1 MSTDIRAAQKAV
13 EAFMAAGCQTTN
25 IIPKVPDD
33 PVADRRILMLR
44 EELEELIRAW
54 VNGDIVEYA
63 DAIADIIYV
72 ALGAAVEAG
81 IDIEPVIE
89 EVIDSNN
96 SKIDWQNARPWVR
109 HDNGKIG
116 KDEHYRAPLIGRILE
131 AQGHIPGGVL
141 ES

>member
-13 EAFMAAGCQTTN
+13 EAFMAAGGQTTN
-25 IIPKVPDD
+25 IIPKVPAD
-33 PVADRRILMLR
+33 PVADRRILMLKEEV
-44 EELEELIRAW
+44 EELVGAW
-54 VNGDIVEYA
+54 ENDDIVEYA

-96 SKIDWQNARPWVR
+96 SKIDWERGQPWAR
-109 HDNGKIG
+109 HDNGKIAKG
-116 KDEHYRAPLIGRILE
+116 EHYRAPDIRSIILQQVTTE
-131 AQGHIPGGVL
+131 ARL
-141 ES
+141 

>member
-13 EAFMAAGCQTTN
+13 EAFMRAGGQTTS
-25 IIPKVPDD
+25 IIPEVPDT
-33 PVADRRILMLR
+33 PIAERRIEMLR
-44 EELEELIRAW
+44 EEVNELEDAVADI
-54 VNGDIVEYA
+54 DIVEYA

-96 SKIDWQNARPWVR
+96 SKIDWQSAQPWAR
-109 HDNGKIG
+109 HGNGKIA
-116 KDEHYRAPLIGRILE
+116 KDEHYRAPDIRSIILHQVATE
-131 AQGHIPGGVL
+131 ARL
-141 ES
+141 

>member
-13 EAFMAAGCQTTN
+13 KDFMWAGGQTIC
-25 IIPKVPDD
+25 IIPEVPD
-33 PVADRRILMLR
+33 PPIAERRIEMLR
-44 EELEELIRAW
+44 EEVDELEDAVADI
-54 VNGDIVEYA
+54 DIVEYA

-96 SKIDWQNARPWVR
+96 SKIDWERGQPWAR
-109 HDNGKIG
+109 HGNGKIA
-116 KDEHYRAPLIGRILE
+116 KDEHYRAPDIRSIILHQVATE
-131 AQGHIPGGVL
+131 ARL
-141 ES
+141 

>member
-13 EAFMAAGCQTTN
+13 EAFMAAGGQTTS
-25 IIPKVPDD
+25 IIPEVPD
-33 PVADRRILMLR
+33 PPIAERRILMLKEEV
-44 EELEELIRAW
+44 EELVGAW
-54 VNGDIVEYA
+54 ENDDIVEYA

-96 SKIDWQNARPWVR
+96 SKIDWQSAQPWAR
-109 HDNGKIG
+109 HGNGKIA
-116 KDEHYRAPLIGRILE
+116 KDEHYRAPDIRSIILHQVATE
-131 AQGHIPGGVL
+131 ARL
-141 ES
+141 

>member
-13 EAFMAAGCQTTN
+13 KDFMWAGGQT
-25 IIPKVPDD
+25 ICIVPEVPD
-33 PVADRRILMLR
+33 PPIAERRIEMLR
-44 EELEELIRAW
+44 EEVDELEDAVADI
-54 VNGDIVEYA
+54 DIVEYA

-96 SKIDWQNARPWVR
+96 SKIDWQSAQPWAR
-109 HDNGKIG
+109 HGNGKIA
-116 KDEHYRAPLIGRILE
+116 KDEHYRAPDIRSIILQQVATE
-131 AQGHIPGGVL
+131 ARL
-141 ES
+141 

>member
-13 EAFMAAGCQTTN
+13 EAFMRAGGQTTS
-25 IIPKVPDD
+25 IIPEVPD
-33 PVADRRILMLR
+33 PPIAERRIEMLR
-44 EELEELIRAW
+44 EEVDELEDAVADI
-54 VNGDIVEYA
+54 DIVEYA

-96 SKIDWQNARPWVR
+96 SKIDWERGRPWAR
-109 HDNGKIG
+109 HDNGKIA
-116 KDEHYRAPLIGRILE
+116 KTERYSPPNIRSIILHQVATE
-131 AQGHIPGGVL
+131 ARL
-141 ES
+141 